1 MARDGEI
8 RDKVLAR
15 LRERLD
21 RMEHLL
27 AAATAPA
34 STQDEAPR
42 VEAIMLP
49 SLLDVHHPLARTRRP
64 RRRRRASA

>member
-21 RMEHLL
+21 RMERLL

-34 STQDEAPR
+34 SSQDDAPR
-42 VEAIMLP
+42 VEAIKLP
-49 SLLDVHHPLARTRRP
+49 SLLDAHHPLPRTRRP
-64 RRRRRASA
+64 RQRHRASA